1 MPETP
6 AATLLFQA
14 PTFQEPT
21 FSAPANTSQS
31 ETEEKPRRRSRTRE
45 LKAEETT
52 EETTPKKRARSRK
65 KASDEDASSEAAQPK
80 RRRSRRKEQDEETP
94 EAAEKE
100 QQHLLVRL
108 LTVRIALKPVK
119 RRLAVVAVVAF
130 APLKLKREVTRFRRS
145 KDQPASRPRNSAARK
160 GAARDVV
167 TTASPSLNSWLDVS
181 L

>member
-1 MPETP
+1 MPP
-6 AATLLFQA
+6 
-14 PTFQEPT
+14 PRPR
-21 FSAPANTSQS
+21 SQS
-31 ETEEKPRRRSRTRE
+31 VVALGVRSRTN
-45 LKAEETT
+45 
-52 EETTPKKRARSRK
+52 KRLRLPRKSR
-65 KASDEDASSEAAQPK
+65 
-80 RRRSRRKEQDEETP
+80 
-94 EAAEKE
+94 
-100 QQHLLVRL
+100 QHLLVRL
-108 LTVRIALKPVK
+108 LAVRIVLKAVK